1 MSKTPIEHRKLRNAC
16 FSGHFPGEEK
26 RCPLCQEAR
35 FNTLV
40 SGYHGDEP
48 DQADID
54 RYLSNVETNNAED
67 RAFVAGWLD
76 SKKSAKAFANVFN
89 AFVELGKPIEYKD
102 FGEPLIVID
111 SMADLVD
118 RQQAKLA
125 KLNVGDIP
133 GKVSL
138 ISSRRNGK
146 DGQRITMNAAIAT
159 ILVNKFGAAAP
170 AINANYERTYVG
182 DRYYLTDTHGKPGN
196 SAPPKEQPSLL
207 ARALMQRLK

>member
-67 RAFVAGWLD
+67 HAFVVSWID

-89 AFVELGKPIEYKD
+89 AFVELGKP
-102 FGEPLIVID
+102 LR
-111 SMADLVD
+111 
-118 RQQAKLA
+118 RQVTKSVTL
-125 KLNVGDIP
+125 
-133 GKVSL
+133 
-138 ISSRRNGK
+138 
-146 DGQRITMNAAIAT
+146 NAAIAT
-159 ILVNKFGAAAP
+159 VLSKKFGAAAP
-170 AINANYERTYVG
+170 AINANYVRRFSG
-182 DRYYLTDTHGKPGN
+182 DIHGKPGN
-196 SAPPKEQPSLL
+196 SAPPKEQASLL